1 MTLNQVLA
9 LGNQVQIVHL
19 RPVQTGFRYRDPKT
33 GVLGEPMWHSEAQ
46 CDIGIYS
53 RKEMF
58 AKYGKYAVP
67 SNKGG
72 QTLVRVT
79 TPTGQVLVGIAACSD
94 KDNFNKK
101 LGVNIALGR
110 AMTSGE

>member
-1 MTLNQVLA
+1 MTVKDVLA
-9 LGNQVQIVHL
+9 LGNQVKIVHL
-19 RPVQTGFRYRDPKT
+19 RPVQTGFRYRDPAT
-33 GVLGEPMWHSEAQ
+33 NQLSEPYWHSEAQ
-46 CDIGIYS
+46 SDIGIYS

-67 SNKGG
+67 ANKGG
-72 QTLVRVT
+72 QTLVKVT

-110 AMTSGE
+110 ALTSGE